1 MSKEALERMTTIENL
16 TKKQLID
23 AIKTNKNEM
32 SSEQKTIT
40 SNIIKNNTSEV
51 IEKIDLKIPT
61 YVKLYSD
68 LYKKYLHM
76 ASDFCTNSRLSQ
88 KEFFGN
94 MGVNDTR
101 LEMFDAYFE
110 YVKKMIL
117 LQIDINENMI
127 QSYVGHRLTALEF
140 YEQMMNRT
148 ITNFSK
154 MFSWFDEFKK

>member
-1 MSKEALERMTTIENL
+1 MSKEALERMTTIENV

-32 SSEQKTIT
+32 SSEQKTT
-40 SNIIKNNTSEV
+40 TPNIIKNNTSEI
-51 IEKIDLKIPT
+51 IEKIDSKIPT

-76 ASDFCTNSRLSQ
+76 VNDFCTNSHSAQ
-88 KEFFGN
+88 KEFFGK
-94 MGVNDTR
+94 MGVNDAG
-101 LEMFDAYFE
+101 LEMFDAYLE
-110 YVKKMIL
+110 YVKKMVL

-127 QSYVGHRLTALEF
+127 QSYVNHRLTVLEF
-140 YEQMMNRT
+140 YEQTMNRT